1 VKEAFDKELK
11 SLKTGR
17 KVVLKYTGCPGF
29 CEKGPLV
36 TLHPQDLFYQRV
48 KPEDVPR
55 IVTETIL
62 GGKVIEDL
70 LLEDPAGPANR
81 FSPPGRFPS
90 TAHRCG
96 SCWGITNSST
106 LPRSKTP

>member
-1 VKEAFDKELK
+1 M
-11 SLKTGR
+11 
-17 KVVLKYTGCPGF
+17 PGILR
-29 CEKGPLV
+29 KGPLV

-70 LLEDPAGPANR
+70 LLEDPAVRRKILSSRG
-81 FSPPGRFPS
+81 
-90 TAHRCG
+90 G
-96 SCWGITNSST
+96 SL
-106 LPRSKTP
+106 LPLTDAALAGE